1 MYSSKIAGTGSYIP
15 ENVMTNADLER
26 MVETSD
32 EWIRT
37 RTGII
42 ERHISGD
49 DQATSD
55 LALQASFKA
64 MEVAGVG
71 PLDLDLILVGTAL
84 PDMFFPST
92 ACFLQARLGARN
104 AAALDI
110 SAACSGFIY
119 GLSLADAMLRCGGYR
134 NVLLV
139 GAETLS
145 KIVDWKD
152 RNTCVLFGD
161 GAGAVILQKTTGE
174 SRILSIHLYSDG
186 SKGELL
192 MMPGGGSR
200 HPFSQEVI
208 EKNLCKIKMPSGNEV
223 FKVAVRA
230 MEEAALVAL
239 KHNGYEVSDV
249 DLFIA
254 HQANARIIYA
264 VAQRLSLPEERIYIN
279 IDQYGN
285 TSAASI
291 PIALDEAV
299 RAGRVRKGD
308 LVLLSAFGSGLTWG
322 SALIR
327 W

>member
-1 MYSSKIAGTGSYIP
+1 MYSSKIVGTGSYVP
-15 ENVMTNADLER
+15 ERVLMNADLER

-37 RTGII
+37 RTGIV
-42 ERHISGD
+42 ERHICRD

-55 LALQASFKA
+55 LAFQASLRA
-64 MEVAGVG
+64 MEAAGVG
-71 PLDLDLILVGTAL
+71 PLDLDLILVGTVL

-92 ACFLQARLGARN
+92 ACFLQAHLGARN
-104 AAALDI
+104 AAAFDI

-145 KIVDWKD
+145 KTIDWKD

-161 GAGAVILQKTTGE
+161 GAGAAILQKTTGE

-186 SKGELL
+186 SKWPLL

-200 HPFSQEVI
+200 YPISQEVI
-208 EKNLCKIKMPSGNEV
+208 EKNLCKIKMPNGNEV
-223 FKVAVRA
+223 FKIAVRA
-230 MEEAALVAL
+230 MEEAAIAAL
-239 KHNGYEVSDV
+239 KHNGYEASDV

-264 VAQRLSLPEERIYIN
+264 AAQRLSLPEEKVYVN
-279 IDQYGN
+279 IDRYGN

-308 LVLLSAFGSGLTWG
+308 LVLLCAFGGGLTWG